1 MPIIN
6 IPNTYVLIIDIKK
19 DDEFKKRKFIVNSF
33 TPEKADKLFFDKIYY
48 EGEAKIDR
56 FSDSYNHDLY
66 SYIKMN
72 KLVLNPTLEYLLD
85 FSF

>member
-33 TPEKADKLFFDKIYY
+33 TPEKADKLFFEKFIMK
-48 EGEAKIDR
+48 EKRKLID
-56 FSDSYNHDLY
+56 
-66 SYIKMN
+66 
-72 KLVLNPTLEYLLD
+72 LVTVTIMICILI
-85 FSF
+85 

>member
-1 MPIIN
+1 MPVIN
-6 IPNTYVLIIDIKK
+6 IPNVYVLIIDIKK
-19 DDEFKKRKFIVNSF
+19 ENEFKKRKFIVNSF

-56 FSDSYNHDLY
+56 FGNDYNKDLY
-66 SYIKMN
+66 SFIKMN
-72 KLVLNPTLEYLLD
+72 KLVLNSELEYLLD